1 MRQTRPPLV
10 GRLLDRLPQPAS
22 PWRDTEHTEH
32 TSTTDGH
39 TRTRPIVL
47 VHGTA
52 GSRDNFE
59 KIVPVLRGTGRP
71 VLSVSYGHRGTRGLR
86 DSLGEVVDQLAEI
99 TGRVGA
105 VDLVGHSQGGL
116 LALAATGFLE
126 DRTSGDNDHND
137 DNTVVHHVVGL
148 AADFRGV
155 GRPWFRPPES
165 RILHR
170 IDQAFLPALADQ
182 LTGSPAL
189 DDVLRHT
196 VHTDVPVTQIITRGD
211 RIVPEARARAL
222 VTSDPLTGLP
232 AHPGPVQVVT
242 IQDRFPDARISH
254 AVIPHHR
261 VVGTLIA
268 EALATNVTR
277 PRNRDQTSVRRP
289 QDP

>member
-22 PWRDTEHTEH
+22 PWTDTGSIEDSEHT
-32 TSTTDGH
+32 G
-39 TRTRPIVL
+39 TRPIVL

-59 KIVPVLRGTGRP
+59 KNLPVLRGTGRP

-116 LALAATGFLE
+116 LALASTAILE
-126 DRTSGDNDHND
+126 DRTNGGND
-137 DNTVVHHVVGL
+137 TVVRHVVGL
-148 AADFRGV
+148 AADFRGA

-182 LTGSPAL
+182 LAGSPAL

-196 VHTDVPVTQIITRGD
+196 VRTDVPVTQIITRGD

-222 VTSDPLTGLP
+222 AAPDPLTGLP

-254 AVIPHHR
+254 AVMPYHR
-261 VVGTLIA
+261 IVGTLIA

-277 PRNRDQTSVRRP
+277 PRYRDQNRDQTSVRPP

>member
-1 MRQTRPPLV
+1 MRQTRPPPV

-22 PWRDTEHTEH
+22 PWTDTGSIED
-32 TSTTDGH
+32 SGH
-39 TRTRPIVL
+39 TGTRPIVL

-116 LALAATGFLE
+116 LALASTAILE
-126 DRTSGDNDHND
+126 DRTSGGND
-137 DNTVVHHVVGL
+137 TVVRHVVGL

-182 LTGSPAL
+182 LAGSPAL

-196 VHTDVPVTQIITRGD
+196 VRTDVPVTQIITRGD

-222 VTSDPLTGLP
+222 VAPDPLTGLP

-254 AVIPHHR
+254 AVMPYHR
-261 VVGTLIA
+261 IVGTLIA

-277 PRNRDQTSVRRP
+277 PRYRDQNRDQTSVRRP

>member
-22 PWRDTEHTEH
+22 PWTDTESIEDSEHTEP
-32 TSTTDGH
+32 
-39 TRTRPIVL
+39 RPIVL

-116 LALAATGFLE
+116 LALASTAILE
-126 DRTSGDNDHND
+126 DRTSGGND
-137 DNTVVHHVVGL
+137 TVVRHVVGL

-182 LTGSPAL
+182 LAGSPAL

-196 VHTDVPVTQIITRGD
+196 VRTDVPVTQIITRGD

-222 VTSDPLTGLP
+222 VAPDPLTGLP

-254 AVIPHHR
+254 AVMPYHR
-261 VVGTLIA
+261 IVGTLIA

-277 PRNRDQTSVRRP
+277 PRYRDQNRDQTSVRRP

>member
-22 PWRDTEHTEH
+22 PWTDTEDT
-32 TSTTDGH
+32 G
-39 TRTRPIVL
+39 TRPVVL

-59 KIVPVLRGTGRP
+59 KIVPVLRETGRP
-71 VLSVSYGHRGTRGLR
+71 VLSVSYGHRGTRELR

-99 TGRVGA
+99 TGRAGA

-116 LALAATGFLE
+116 LALAATGILE
-126 DRTSGDNDHND
+126 DRTGGSSNDHND
-137 DNTVVHHVVGL
+137 DNAVVRHVVGL

-165 RILHR
+165 QILHR
-170 IDQAFLPALADQ
+170 IDRAFLPALADQ
-182 LTGSPAL
+182 LAGSPAL

-196 VHTDVPVTQIITRGD
+196 VRTDVPVTQIITRGD

-222 VTSDPLTGLP
+222 VAPDPLTGLP

-268 EALATNVTR
+268 EALAANVTR
-277 PRNRDQTSVRRP
+277 PRNRDQNRDQTSVRRP
-289 QDP
+289 QVP